1 MTLET
6 ANRLFELRKKHNLSQ
21 EELAEKLG
29 VSRQAVSKW
38 ERSEASPDTDNLIAL
53 AKIYD
58 LTLDEL
64 IFGEREDNNK
74 EADESSA
81 EETNE
86 ASDDEAKGDFNNIF
100 INVDDGG
107 DKVEIGPE
115 GILVKEKNGNT
126 VKINVK
132 GKIMEKV
139 FKKIEDKIDN
149 CEIDDFDSDENSND
163 EDDELYETIYFTQGD
178 IKGTD
183 KKLHLKIKKATKFW
197 MQIPYAVI
205 CTVAYL
211 LCGFYNVLGGWA
223 LSWVIF
229 VTIPIYYSLVEAIY
243 KRRFSE
249 FAYPVF
255 CAFVY
260 LVCGLYFGNWHP
272 SWLIFI
278 TVAIYYPIA
287 DALDKVI
294 RKNR

>member
-6 ANRLFELRKKHNLSQ
+6 ANRLYELRKKHNLSQ

-53 AKIYD
+53 AKIYE
-58 LTLDEL
+58 LSLDEL
-64 IFGEREDNNK
+64 IYGEK
-74 EADESSA
+74 EEKKEETKENTSAESDESVYI
-81 EETNE
+81 
-86 ASDDEAKGDFNNIF
+86 DI
-100 INVDDGG
+100 DDGE
-107 DKVEIGPE
+107 DKVKICPE
-115 GILVKEKNGNT
+115 GILVEEKNGNT
-126 VKINVK
+126 VKININ

-139 FKKIEDKIDN
+139 IKKIEDNID
-149 CEIDDFDSDENSND
+149 EHDDDDDND
-163 EDDELYETIYFTQGD
+163 DDDELYETVYFTEGD

-229 VTIPIYYSLVEAIY
+229 ITIPIYYSLVEAIY

-287 DALDKVI
+287 EALDRVI

>member
-58 LTLDEL
+58 LSLDEL
-64 IFGEREDNNK
+64 VFGEREENNK
-74 EADESSA
+74 GADESSA

-86 ASDDEAKGDFNNIF
+86 ASDNKASDDEAKGDFNNIF
-100 INVDDGG
+100 INVDDGES
-107 DKVEIGPE
+107 KVHIGPK
-115 GILVKEKNGNT
+115 GIFVEDEDG
-126 VKINVK
+126 
-132 GKIMEKV
+132 EKV
-139 FKKIEDKIDN
+139 TISFNSGITVEKSK
-149 CEIDDFDSDENSND
+149 SND
-163 EDDELYETIYFTQGD
+163 DDGDDGDDNDDDDDELYETVYFTEGD

-197 MQIPYAVI
+197 MHIPYAVI
-205 CTVAYL
+205 CALLYL
-211 LCGFYNVLGGWA
+211 VFGFYNILGGWA

-229 VTIPIYYSLVEAIY
+229 ITIPIYYSLVEAIY
-243 KRRFSE
+243 KRKFTD

-255 CAFVY
+255 CAFIY
-260 LVCGLYFGNWHP
+260 LVFGLYFKNWHP
-272 SWLIFI
+272 SWLIFV

-287 DALDKVI
+287 NELDKLI
-294 RKNR
+294 RKNRK

>member
-6 ANRLFELRKKHNLSQ
+6 ANRLYELRKKHNLSQ

-53 AKIYD
+53 AKIYE
-58 LTLDEL
+58 LSLDEL
-64 IFGEREDNNK
+64 IYGEKEEKEEDSK
-74 EADESSA
+74 EESKTESAKDETDKNG
-81 EETNE
+81 EKVYI
-86 ASDDEAKGDFNNIF
+86 DI
-100 INVDDGG
+100 DDGG
-107 DKVEIGPE
+107 DKVKIGSE
-115 GILVKEKNGNT
+115 GIVVEEKNGNV
-126 VKINVK
+126 VKINVN
-132 GKIMEKV
+132 GKIMEKI
-139 FKKIEDKIDN
+139 IEHIEVN
-149 CEIDDFDSDENSND
+149 ENDSDD
-163 EDDELYETIYFTQGD
+163 DDWDDDDWDDDDDDELYETVYFTEGD

-223 LSWVIF
+223 LSWVMF

-255 CAFVY
+255 CAFLY

-287 DALDKVI
+287 DALDRVI